1 MKRHPTLIPLSREHF
16 RILVLAQGLRDDGPP
31 TLKVLLPEDRTECAR
46 HVKSVFE
53 ETIEPHFTVEENRL
67 FPLVQGQDPELE
79 RLAVE
84 LRGQHTRLRELACS
98 EDLSDHLDLF
108 GTLLVTHVRT
118 EERQFFER
126 LQLVFGEAGMRSIN
140 LSHP

>member
-16 RILVLAQGLRDDGPP
+16 RVLILAQGLRDDGPP
-31 TLKVLLPEDRTECAR
+31 TLKALLPEDRTECAR

-79 RLAVE
+79 RLVVE